1 MRIVIGGIMQESNT
15 WSPIKSKIEHFHTHS
30 YLIGQDVLKLAGSQN
45 EISGFIQACKEQGVE
60 IVPSMYA
67 NAVSWGAIETESRQQ
82 LKATLLEQIKK
93 AGKCDGVLLA
103 FHGSMV
109 GEDCDD
115 VEGDMLSD
123 LRREVGNDVPIVIT
137 LDHHAN
143 ITNQMISN
151 IDGVVGYKTYPHI
164 DFFET
169 AYDAS
174 KLLFSII
181 DKKIRPHLILKKI
194 PMILPAEN
202 MQTTH
207 GPMADLFREAQ
218 KGEQAGR
225 SMVTSLFPVQ
235 PWIDV
240 KELGFGV
247 VVVCENPEEGRYE
260 VERLCEMAWA
270 KRHEFDIELY
280 ETEQVI
286 RLALA
291 DKSQGPIVISDSADS
306 PGAGATG
313 DSNYVLAELLK
324 ADAQKQLHCLLTV
337 VDAPAVAKA
346 IEKGVGSTT
355 QLSIGYTVNTEQ
367 GQPMKVEGIVTRIS
381 DGIFTFK
388 GGFAANT
395 QGKMGRCVVLQIEK
409 ISLLITENPVF
420 TGDPAMYRSLG
431 LEPLEADLILVKSA
445 NQFRAE
451 YEKIAKRIFII
462 DTPGVSSANLKTL
475 HFQKVSRPF
484 YPFDDDFNWQLT

>member
-15 WSPIKSKIEHFHTHS
+15 FSPIKSRVDHFHSHC
-30 YLIGQDVLKLAGSQN
+30 YLTGQDVLKLAGSQN
-45 EISGFIQACKEQGVE
+45 EISGFIQACKEQGIE
-60 IVPSMYA
+60 IVPTMYA
-67 NAVSWGAIETESRQQ
+67 NAVSWGPIETEARQQ
-82 LKATLLEQIKK
+82 LKAAFLQQIRK

-115 VEGDMLSD
+115 VEGDLLMEI
-123 LRREVGNDVPIVIT
+123 RRELGNDIPIVIT
-137 LDHHAN
+137 LDNHAN
-143 ITNQMISN
+143 ITNQIIAN
-151 IDGVVGYKTYPHI
+151 IDGIVGYKTYPHI

-169 AYDAS
+169 AYEAA
-174 KLLFSII
+174 KLLFSMI
-181 DKKIRPHLILKKI
+181 DNKIRPHLIFKKI

-202 MQTTH
+202 MQNTH
-207 GPMADLFREAQ
+207 GPMAALFMEAQ

-240 KELGFGV
+240 DELGFGV
-247 VVVCENPEEGRYE
+247 VVVCENPEEGRLE
-260 VERLCEMAWA
+260 VERLCDMAWA

-280 ETEQVI
+280 ETDQVI
-286 RLALA
+286 GMALE
-291 DKSQGPIVISDSADS
+291 DKSKRPIVISDSADS

-324 ADAQKQLHCLLTV
+324 ADVQKQLHCLLSV
-337 VDAPAVAKA
+337 VDAPAVGMA
-346 IEKGVGSTT
+346 IEKGVGSTVE
-355 QLSIGYTVNTEQ
+355 LSIGYTVNVEQ
-367 GQPMKVEGIVTRIS
+367 GQPIKVKGIVKRIS

-395 QGKMGRCVVLQIEK
+395 QGNMGRCVVLQIEK

-420 TGDPAMYRSLG
+420 TGDPAMYRSVG

-451 YEKIAKRIFII
+451 YEKISKHIFIL

-475 HFQKVSRPF
+475 HFQKLSRPF